1 MVLGYHNACVC
12 CWYAFV
18 YCIQRARKR
27 KLATIAG
34 AGVFAVYNLEFS
46 PKTGTYIPHS
56 SVKDVECYVCPY
68 CSNVLPN
75 SIFENQIDKNYA
87 SVKFDDLHRPLQVDL
102 RDLPFDTDYAEAV
115 HKLTGNENP
124 KKKQTPR
131 KRTKKQMLKCAFA
144 INSALLATNDDG

>member
-1 MVLGYHNACVC
+1 MSDKNIANPIECPRC
-12 CWYAFV
+12 
-18 YCIQRARKR
+18 KR
-27 KLATIAG
+27 KLTTIAG

-75 SIFENQIDKNYA
+75 SMFENQIDKNFA
-87 SVKFDDLHRPLQVDL
+87 SVKFDDLHKPLRADL

-115 HKLTGNENP
+115 DKLTGNAKS
-124 KKKQTPR
+124 KKTQTTR
-131 KRTKKQMLKCAFA
+131 KKLRK
-144 INSALLATNDDG
+144 

>member
-1 MVLGYHNACVC
+1 MSDRNIANPLECPHC
-12 CWYAFV
+12 
-18 YCIQRARKR
+18 KR
-27 KLATIAG
+27 KLTTIAG

-68 CSNVLPN
+68 CSHVLPN

-115 HKLTGNENP
+115 DKLTGDENP

-131 KRTKKQMLKCAFA
+131 KRTKK
-144 INSALLATNDDG
+144 